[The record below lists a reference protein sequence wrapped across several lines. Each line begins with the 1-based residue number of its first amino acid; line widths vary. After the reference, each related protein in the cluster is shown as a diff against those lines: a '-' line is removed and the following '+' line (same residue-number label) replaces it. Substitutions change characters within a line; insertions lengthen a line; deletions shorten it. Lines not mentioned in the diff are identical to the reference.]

1 MSFVIDI
8 VVWLLIDSI
17 VGFFLYSTG
26 CLILKIV
33 TFGQFKIEFK
43 AFTSFKKSKAK
54 KVNLIMLLGLS
65 FYALIIVL
73 IVYLNN

>member
-1 MSFVIDI
+1 MSLVMDI

-26 CLILKIV
+26 CLILKVV
-33 TFGQFKIEFK
+33 TFGQFNIEFK
-43 AFTSFKKSKAK
+43 AFVSFKESKAK

-65 FYALIIVL
+65 FYASIIVL
-73 IVYLNN
+73 IVYLNS

>member
-1 MSFVIDI
+1 MSLVIDI

-33 TFGQFKIEFK
+33 TFDQFEIEFK

>member
-1 MSFVIDI
+1 MSLVMDI

-26 CLILKIV
+26 CLILKVV

-43 AFTSFKKSKAK
+43 AFVSFKESKAK

-65 FYALIIVL
+65 FYASLIVL